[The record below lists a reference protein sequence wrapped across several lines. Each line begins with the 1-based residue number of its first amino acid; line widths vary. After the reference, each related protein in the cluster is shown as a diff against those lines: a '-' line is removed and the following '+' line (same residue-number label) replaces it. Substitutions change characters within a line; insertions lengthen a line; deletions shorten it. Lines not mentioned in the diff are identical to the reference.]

1 MYSSKNFKVA
11 SLSLSKIISSNS
23 KIFFGSRMTFSSYT
37 YTTSLKYIFIFTPIL
52 NGIKLYYVN
61 LISIQKLM
69 GHKGIEFTDLYVCS
83 RKRVVRV
90 SKGPINYIIYII
102 KIATTLAIFGSIPT
116 LFISSKYH

>member
-69 GHKGIEFTDLYVCS
+69 GHKGLSSQIYMYVAGKELLKS
-83 RKRVVRV
+83 VKALLT
-90 SKGPINYIIYII
+90 I
-102 KIATTLAIFGSIPT
+102 
-116 LFISSKYH
+116 LFI